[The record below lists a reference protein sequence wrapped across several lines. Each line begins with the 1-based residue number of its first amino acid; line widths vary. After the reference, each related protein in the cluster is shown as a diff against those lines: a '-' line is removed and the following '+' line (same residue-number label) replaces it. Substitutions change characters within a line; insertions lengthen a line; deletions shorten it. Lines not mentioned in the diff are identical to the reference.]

1 MSPCSRAGNMAPYVS
16 LISRKIELFGDP
28 RVLSVEYQH
37 FVEKAMIY
45 NNSEYLFNDRE
56 RGFEN
61 REMTLEINLS
71 GEWRSLLRMA
81 SRVYIV
87 W

>member
-1 MSPCSRAGNMAPYVS
+1 MLALSHERLNFSVV
-16 LISRKIELFGDP
+16 P
-28 RVLSVEYQH
+28 RVLSVEFQH

-45 NNSEYLFNDRE
+45 KNSEYLFNGRE

-61 REMTLEINLS
+61 RVMTLEINFS
-71 GEWRSLLRMA
+71 GEWRSLLRVA

>member
-1 MSPCSRAGNMAPYVS
+1 MQATWPYVS
-16 LISRKIELFGDP
+16 LISREIELFGGP
-28 RVLSVEYQH
+28 RVLSVGYQD

-45 NNSEYLFNDRE
+45 KNSECLFDGRE

-61 REMTLEINLS
+61 RVMTLEINFSGEMEVFTLS
-71 GEWRSLLRMA
+71 GLTRF
-81 SRVYIV
+81 YIV